1 MIEKLLQVMAEV
13 LKVLPQENKLEK
25 KLDVLTFEI
34 ENLKKNYST
43 KEDEFLTIKE
53 VCKLVKKGRTTI
65 WRWADKGLLVPF
77 GKSGKSP
84 LYKKSDVIAF
94 LSQKTELV

>member
-1 MIEKLLQVMAEV
+1 MAEV
-13 LKVLPQENKLEK
+13 LKVLPKENKLEK

-53 VCKLVKKGRTTI
+53 VCKLVKKGRTTL
-65 WRWADKGLLVPF
+65 WHWGNKGILTPF